1 MSFAIFQNAKT
12 PFQAIK
18 KRSSKSWKIYFF
30 PRGLTHVF
38 GPKVVSFPT
47 FVLGNIGQENVCDYI
62 LERKNA
68 FLGYKNK
75 YFKQLKNFHFSKGV
89 KLWFWSKRKT
99 RKVCSFPKGLVHGF
113 SQKCNLRHSF
123 FLFKKRPSKVLNDVV
138 DRQIAFVDYKNIV
151 QKKSQNFH
159 FSKGVNLWFWSKKG
173 HFSTFF
179 FREYRP
185 GKCFLRYSRT
195 KKNAFWAIKTTSSKS
210 RKIDIFPKWLTHSLG
225 PKKAIFPTFFLGN
238 IGQEI
243 FFFTIFQNEKK
254 RFSRL

>member
-18 KRSSKSWKIYFF
+18 KRISKSWKFFFF

-89 KLWFWSKRKT
+89 NLWFWSKKKT

-179 FREYRP
+179 FQ
-185 GKCFLRYSRT
+185 GIQ
-195 KKNAFWAIKTTSSKS
+195 A
-210 RKIDIFPKWLTHSLG
+210 RKM
-225 PKKAIFPTFFLGN
+225 
-238 IGQEI
+238 
-243 FFFTIFQNEKK
+243 FFTIFQNEKK
-254 RFSRL
+254 RLLGYKNHKFKKSKN